1 MNRLRILLLLLCCLL
16 PFAVLA
22 QTDQLPLGK
31 VVDKVVC
38 AKAPTQSY
46 AVYLPSNYSA
56 TQIWP
61 ILYAFDPGARGP
73 LPVNRFEEAAEKY
86 GWIVVGSNN
95 SQNASMQQSLDSW
108 VAMWEDTHQRFSLDA
123 KRIYLTGF
131 SGGARTAIYFAKA
144 CRNCAAG
151 VIAGGAG
158 FPIGVTPSSDLQ
170 FAIYGIAG
178 SDDFN
183 FPELRN
189 LDGALSKVGVT
200 HFMDSWDGRH
210 EWFPSA
216 VATIAVEWMEVQAM
230 KTGRRQRD
238 EKQLTEIWQKQI
250 ARGKAL
256 ADEKRPLDAYR
267 VYSGMED
274 SFNGLV
280 TTASLGT
287 VNAMVKSMAD
297 SREVKDAFREE
308 RRQLEK
314 SQETTQE
321 IYSLIAERAAAPDPV
336 VENRLSSLLKE
347 LRNSSNL
354 TVDNGE
360 RRIARRVLE
369 GLRIGLFERGI
380 DQLQRQ
386 KRYSDAVSTFE
397 TATEVSPER
406 PGPFYYLASAY
417 ALNGDKKK
425 SLQALQKAVEKG
437 FSDRDAVESN
447 SAFDSIRREQG
458 YLQLLEKL
466 KKP

>member
-1 MNRLRILLLLLCCLL
+1 VA
-16 PFAVLA
+16 FA
-22 QTDQLPLGK
+22 QTDQLPPGK
-31 VVDKVVC
+31 VVEKVVC

-73 LPVNRFEEAAEKY
+73 LPVNRFQQAAEKY

-95 SQNASMQQSLDSW
+95 SQNASMQQSLESW

-178 SDDFN
+178 FDDFN

-216 VATIAVEWMEVQAM
+216 VAKIAVEWMEVQAM
-230 KTGRRQRD
+230 KAGRRSRD
-238 EKQLTEIWQKQI
+238 EKVLAEIWQNQI
-250 ARGKAL
+250 ARAKAFEE
-256 ADEKRPLDAYR
+256 AKRALDAYR
-267 VYSGMED
+267 VY
-274 SFNGLV
+274 
-280 TTASLGT
+280 ASLAETFTGLQDGKELT
-287 VNAMVKSMAD
+287 DLNERVKRLAD
-297 SREVKDAFREE
+297 TREVKDPLKDE
-308 RRQLEK
+308 RQQLEK
-314 SQETTQE
+314 QQEFTQE
-321 IYSLIAERAAAPDPV
+321 IYGLISERTVSPDPV
-336 VENRLSSLLKE
+336 VENRLRSRLAE
-347 LRNSSNL
+347 LRNSSNSG
-354 TVDNGE
+354 VDNGE
-360 RRIARRVLE
+360 RRVARRVLE

-386 KRYSDAVSTFE
+386 KRYSDAVRTFE
-397 TATEVSPER
+397 TSTEITPER

-417 ALNGDKKK
+417 ALNGEKKK

-437 FSDRDAVESN
+437 FSDREAVESN
-447 SAFDSIRREQG
+447 SAFDSIRTEQV